1 VTLLSFIFTLFAI
14 IYLNYNEI
22 QHPGSSVELVGTS
35 ITHALTIHSAN
46 SPSELRF
53 LTGFDKQKT
62 FGMRVDEEGG
72 FEMFRAA
79 EDLIDTIPAVRMT
92 SEEGAFVVRDDLASM
107 KMVSAPRL
115 KSTSEGVIFPDG
127 SVMTTAAETAIGV
140 KSETDLNIIAGAN
153 QTVKAASI
161 IMTVGDE
168 ERMRVRRD
176 GVFFRDTSARGSGS
190 TNLNEGIS
198 LYPDR
203 KELNVGLLQLHSD
216 GISTLDKEN
225 SISLHSAKLILNDT
239 SSSPNGATLTAI
251 TAHHQASGQP
261 FVIVGQDA
269 ILRGGDMKVRGGG
282 GQAQGSRGGDLYVD
296 GGMGAERHGDV
307 YLGENTERLVL
318 NCNKT
323 EISASHSFTVDSTL
337 TTVNSPLLLNNPI
350 TSFSQ
355 SAIKAGAGFSMMAVA
370 SAQNSTISMPSTKKT
385 FRVVK
390 GTFKDGFTVPSSGG
404 YWAIAESCTTCVK
417 FGAGGGYS
425 NRHSIVSML
434 VEGIYILPT
443 PTDNSGQP
451 FVDCVAMKRVSISC
465 AVLNW
470 DTEVVE
476 GIEVTGEG
484 VEMVASTTFYGGDE
498 YISLSASKLL
508 QVKAGVE
515 YGVFCRGTTMGGG
528 DSAVQIFADK
538 VTLSVSVV
546 I

>member
-1 VTLLSFIFTLFAI
+1 MTLLSFIFTLFAI

-282 GQAQGSRGGDLYVD
+282 GGQAQGSRGGDLYVD

-390 GTFKDGFTVPSSGG
+390 GT
-404 YWAIAESCTTCVK
+404 
-417 FGAGGGYS
+417 GGGYS